1 MTETGW
7 KKRLNRDCKALGTYK
22 SEFDT
27 VIETLSKIL
36 AQRDATFEQFIDE
49 GGHILILKI
58 SDRGAENR
66 VKNPLL
72 GIWKELNDQ
81 AIVYLREL
89 GLSPKGYKAITDE
102 ILKEKKTDA
111 LTQALKELS

>member
-1 MTETGW
+1 MTEAQW
-7 KKRLNRDCKALGTYK
+7 RKKLDRDCKALGTYK
-22 SEFDT
+22 IEFDT
-27 VIETLSKIL
+27 VIDTLSKIL
-36 AQRDATFEQFIDE
+36 AQRDATFEQFVEE
-49 GGHILILKI
+49 GSQTVIIRI

-66 VKNPLL
+66 AKNPLL

-89 GLSPKGYKAITDE
+89 GLSPKGYKSITDE
-102 ILKEKKTDA
+102 ILKEKKSDA